1 MQEQYVQG
9 DYFGVRLTEQLYKLT
24 KQFSC
29 SKFVFRVIM
38 AARETAI
45 DISKNMKDDPA
56 LRGEKDPKT
65 GFHIDIPN
73 RPVGPS
79 TTQVC

>member
-1 MQEQYVQG
+1 M
-9 DYFGVRLTEQLYKLT
+9 YF
-24 KQFSC
+24 
-29 SKFVFRVIM
+29 FRVIV

-45 DISKNMKDDPA
+45 DLSKSAKEDPA

-65 GFHIDIPN
+65 GFHIDIPT

-79 TTQVC
+79 STQVCCLKYVVDV

>member
-1 MQEQYVQG
+1 
-9 DYFGVRLTEQLYKLT
+9 
-24 KQFSC
+24 
-29 SKFVFRVIM
+29 M